1 MRTPEYEVTEQKE
14 ILERDAEIDGVLK
27 DEIIKLKTDKG
38 ALKAR
43 LITFKSLTTGKS
55 YTFVSNLFDVAA
67 TTIAKLYKNRWD
79 IEPFFYN
86 SNRTAAADRFELKG
100 FYSDSEEG
108 IKTQV
113 WIAMIANLIFT
124 VIHRQIKQAK
134 SFSTMVQMARVSLG
148 PFIRY
153 LDAIKIRYWRGE
165 KKNIEKIQL
174 DLFQYWEGVVF
185 KT

>member
-1 MRTPEYEVTEQKE
+1 
-14 ILERDAEIDGVLK
+14 
-27 DEIIKLKTDKG
+27 
-38 ALKAR
+38 
-43 LITFKSLTTGKS
+43 
-55 YTFVSNLFDVAA
+55 
-67 TTIAKLYKNRWD
+67 
-79 IEPFFYN
+79 
-86 SNRTAAADRFELKG
+86 LKG
-100 FYSDSEEG
+100 FYSDSKEG

-134 SFSTMVQMARVSLG
+134 SFSTMVQMARVNLG
-148 PFIRY
+148 SFIRY